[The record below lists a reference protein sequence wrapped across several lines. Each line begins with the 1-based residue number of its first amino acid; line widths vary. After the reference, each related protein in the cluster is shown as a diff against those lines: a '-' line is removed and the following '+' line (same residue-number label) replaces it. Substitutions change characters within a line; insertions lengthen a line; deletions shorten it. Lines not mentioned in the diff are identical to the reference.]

1 MYRSALR
8 LLVLAALL
16 PLLAIL
22 SASKAAALEPWTVE
36 DLLKGETVRQM
47 ELSPDASLAVWNVQ
61 SLQKV
66 GKDDKRISHLWA
78 RSLKDRN
85 AKSVQLTRGEHDT
98 LAFHISPD
106 GQYLAFLTPRPVP
119 GAEDV
124 SGPQIWLLPLTT
136 GGEARPLTSF
146 DRGVEDFEFLDAET
160 LLLRRAEGKSARER
174 EREKLGDTAEVVADP
189 SEVPPVR
196 LFTVKISGEVKRLAE
211 SAGWVQQQVV
221 SPDGKK
227 ALLVVAVDLDFEFNS
242 KVPPKVFLLDLAS
255 GEWKQIL
262 AGTRLIPQ
270 TLRWTADSQ
279 SFYFSDAR
287 SSHPVYET
295 ATVLDLHRFDLRRGE
310 ATRVD
315 LQWERGLAESPS
327 SFWPLAPAA
336 KSPVNAAAAED
347 LLLLLADG
355 VRFRGVRFAGGPQVA
370 QRPLEGKHVGKIERF
385 EISRDGK
392 TVLYQASAVNEPPQ
406 LYAARLDGH
415 RLVDEWQVS
424 DLHGQFANKDMGRYE
439 IVRWKG
445 ALGEEVEG
453 ILFYPFFWEKGRKF
467 PLVLDIHG
475 GPTAADFDSWDL
487 SLNRIWQQRGAFV
500 LQVNYHG
507 SSSYGLAWAE
517 SIRERYYE
525 LEIPDIEAGVDELI
539 RRGLVD
545 PDRLASTGWSNGG
558 ILTAE
563 LITRTERY
571 QAAVVGAADVEWLSD
586 WANVDFGASFD
597 NYYFGGPPWERVE
610 HYIDKSPFFRL
621 DRVKTPTII
630 HTGTADR
637 NVPPHQSWSL
647 FRALQELGQT
657 PVRFL
662 TYPGEPHGLQKIAHR
677 RRRFSE
683 DVAWLDKYL
692 FGKEDPR
699 DPAIPSSSSLAA
711 LLALQGASRDAVGRY
726 GVVEGGVLLPEIV
739 AFGDLDV
746 GRFEVTRAQLAAFDP
761 TYEVAPGEENMP
773 ATGLSFEQAKA
784 YAAWV
789 AGKIAGARLP
799 TETEMG
805 KLAGKAGRGGNT
817 LDRWLGYPANPE
829 DAARARMAAAAIG
842 PHALLQPVGSGIAA
856 YGREEGPAVYDLDGN
871 AAEWATT
878 KSGGKAAG
886 PSADRGSD
894 AASGQEAGAAYT
906 GLRLVVGEVQG
917 QR

>member
-1 MYRSALR
+1 MKCRTALR
-8 LLVLAALL
+8 RLVPSLLFTLL
-16 PLLAIL
+16 PWLVVAP
-22 SASKAAALEPWTVE
+22 AFAFEPWTVE

-106 GQYLAFLTPRPVP
+106 GQNLAFLTPRPVP
-119 GAEDV
+119 GSEDA
-124 SGPQIWLLPLTT
+124 SGPQIWLLPLTS

-146 DRGVEDFEFLDAET
+146 DRGVEAFEFLDADT

-174 EREKLGDTAEVVADP
+174 EREKLGDAAEVVADP
-189 SEVPPVR
+189 TEVPPVR
-196 LFTVKISGEVKRLAE
+196 LFTLKIASGEVKRLAE
-211 SAGWVQQQVV
+211 NAGWVHQQVV

-227 ALLVVAVDLDFEFNS
+227 AVLLLAVDLDYEFNS
-242 KVPPKVFLLDLAS
+242 KVPPKTFLLDVAS
-255 GEWKQIL
+255 GKWQEIL
-262 AGTRLIPQ
+262 AGARLIPQ
-270 TLRWTADSQ
+270 SVRWAADSQ

-287 SSHPVYET
+287 SSHPFYET
-295 ATVLDLHRFDLRRGE
+295 ASVLDLHRFDLRKGE
-310 ATRVD
+310 STRID

-327 SFWPLAPAA
+327 PFWPLPPA
-336 KSPVNAAAAED
+336 KGAAASD
-347 LLLLLADG
+347 LLVLLADG
-355 VRFRGVRFAGGPQVA
+355 VRFRGVRFTAGPQGSA
-370 QRPLEGKHVGKIERF
+370 RRELEGKHVGKIERF
-385 EISRDGK
+385 VVADDGK
-392 TVLYQASAVNEPPQ
+392 TVLYQASAINEPPQ

-445 ALGEEVEG
+445 ALDEEVEG
-453 ILFYPFFWEKGRKF
+453 ILLYPFTWEKGRKF

-487 SLNRIWQQRGAFV
+487 SLNRIWQERGAFV

-507 SSSYGLAWAE
+507 SSSYGLAWVE

-571 QAAVVGAADVEWLSD
+571 QAAVVGAADVEWISD

-597 NYYFGGPPWERVE
+597 NYYFGGPPWERVQ
-610 HYIDKSPFFRL
+610 HYLDKSPFFRL

-637 NVPPHQSWSL
+637 SVPPHQSWSL
-647 FRALQELGQT
+647 FRALQEHGQT

-662 TYPGEPHGLQKIAHR
+662 TYPGEPHGLQKIGHR
-677 RRRFSE
+677 RRRLSE

-692 FGKEDPR
+692 FEKPEPR
-699 DPAIPSSSSLAA
+699 DPAIPRTSSLAA
-711 LLALQGASRDAVGRY
+711 LLELQGASRDAAGRY

-739 AFGDLDV
+739 AYGDLDV
-746 GRFEVTRAQLAAFDP
+746 GRFEVTRAQMAAFDP
-761 TYEVAPGEENMP
+761 TYEVVAGEENLP
-773 ATGLSFEQAKA
+773 ATGISFEQAKA

-789 AGKIAGARLP
+789 AQKIAGARLP
-799 TETEMG
+799 TAAEMA
-805 KLAGKAGRGGNT
+805 KLAGKGGRGGNT

-842 PHALLQPVGSGIAA
+842 PSALLQPVGSGNAA
-856 YGREEGPAVYDLDGN
+856 YGREDGPAVYDLDGN
-871 AAEWATT
+871 AAEWVSTEN
-878 KSGGKAAG
+878 GGKAAG
-886 PSADRGSD
+886 PSADRSSD
-894 AASGQEAGAAYT
+894 ATSTQEAGAFYT
-906 GLRLVVGEVQG
+906 GLRLVVGDEKPKT
-917 QR
+917 